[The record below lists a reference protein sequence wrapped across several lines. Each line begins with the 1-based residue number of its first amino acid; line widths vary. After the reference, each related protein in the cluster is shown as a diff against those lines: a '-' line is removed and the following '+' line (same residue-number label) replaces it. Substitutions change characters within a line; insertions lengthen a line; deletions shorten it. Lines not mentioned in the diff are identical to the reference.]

1 VLEFCHQTAEDRFD
15 LRTAD
20 PVTVYITPLG
30 RMYFEADWSSNQIT
44 LGFRSSPA
52 VDVWLYSVYFG
63 ICHEYG
69 HLVWH
74 GGNQPLQEAWAS
86 FFGLHI
92 LAEAFRTPG
101 MLSTFAER
109 ILATKDYYLTLG
121 LVISMPFLPGQAWGT
136 GCLIREWRRL
146 VQREAWDS
154 VRAFLHQTRDET
166 LPLAEVIRAFAKA
179 TGCREQEVERWC
191 KL

>member
-1 VLEFCHQTAEDRFD
+1 MH
-15 LRTAD
+15 
-20 PVTVYITPLG
+20 
-30 RMYFEADWSSNQIT
+30 FEADWSDNQII
-44 LGFRSSPA
+44 LGFRSSPS

-74 GGNQPLQEAWAS
+74 GGNESFQEAWAS
-86 FFGLHI
+86 FFGLHT
-92 LAEAFRTPG
+92 LAEALCTPG
-101 MLSTFAER
+101 MLNTFAER

-121 LVISMPFLPGQAWGT
+121 LVMSMPFLPGRARGI

-146 VQREAWDS
+146 AQPEAWDS
-154 VRAFLHQTRDET
+154 LRVFLHQTKDEV
-166 LPLAEVIRAFAKA
+166 LPLAEVIRAFAEV